1 MSVFGDYAV
10 VRRKSQGIGSTMQ
23 MKQSERKWIHTLKKI
38 SVVICIL
45 LAGICIADIVFTS
58 MRLGQIRILLIFEL
72 ILAVLLLAGTLAVR
86 NTTVRL
92 LTGLLL
98 SAALLVCCAAD
109 LPQTLV
115 MHSLAIPF
123 PLIAAVLRSALSLC
137 CMVLFPFRAAAG
149 CFQRG

>member
-1 MSVFGDYAV
+1 M
-10 VRRKSQGIGSTMQ
+10 
-23 MKQSERKWIHTLKKI
+23 LKKI

-86 NTTVRL
+86 NRTVRL

-98 SAALLVCCAAD
+98 SAVLLVCCAAD
-109 LPQTLV
+109 LPQALV
-115 MHSLAIPF
+115 MGTLAVPF
-123 PLIAAVLRSALSLC
+123 PLIAVIIRMALSIC
-137 CMVLFPFRAAAG
+137 CMMLLLLRIKAERPCAPPHAPPRL
-149 CFQRG
+149 